1 MVDQGRIVQLGKASE
16 LLAQHANVPLKS
28 MPNRILMLGLINTH
42 CYSGMLRGTAEGF
55 LC

>member
-28 MPNRILMLGLINTH
+28 MPNRILMLGLITATQA
-42 CYSGMLRGTAEGF
+42 CYGAPLKAS